1 VNTHH
6 ETSNMQ
12 TRRAIAGKGG
22 HQDQARGLRVLV
34 GLSRDFLRPYP
45 GSLCIIAILIALQ
58 AAGSLYLPTL
68 NADIINNGVVAGN
81 VGYIWRSGGIMM
93 GIVFVLVVDS
103 VISLYLSSRVA
114 MGAGAALRAAVYRR
128 VQAFSSVEMNRFG
141 IPSLVTRNLNDV
153 GQVQAFFQVAVSQLG
168 VAVFVCVGSVIMA
181 VRESAKLSLVLVVT
195 FPAMGLVV
203 AAILSTVIPQ
213 IRAAQVTVDRINQVL
228 RDQITGVR
236 VIRAFLRVRSEQDR
250 FQVVSTGNAGIT
262 LRIVRAWAP
271 IVPALTVVA
280 NLSVAGVFWF
290 GGRLVSEN
298 SMSIGTITA
307 YVMYITL
314 TVVYLGIPIAVITM
328 GAPAV
333 ACAERIRQV
342 TDAELAITDP
352 SCPVTPA
359 AITGQVEFR
368 QVTFG
373 YSGSERPVLDD
384 VTFTLRPGQIS
395 AIIGGT
401 GSGKTTVLSLIF
413 RFFDVTSGSVLV
425 NGTDVREQSADEF
438 RSTIGLVPQASY
450 LFSGTVASNLRFGAP
465 EATDQE
471 LWRVLDI
478 AQALDFVASM
488 PGQLDAPI
496 DQGGTNVS
504 GGQRQRLS
512 IARALLRRPSLY
524 LFDDSF
530 SALDPVTDARLRSG
544 LRAET
549 QDAAVLIVAQRVST
563 IMHADQIIVL
573 EGGSVVGIGTHEQLL
588 DSCGPYRE
596 IAASQLG
603 EGVAA

>member
-6 ETSNMQ
+6 ETSNVQ
-12 TRRAIAGKGG
+12 GRRASAGKDGRQG
-22 HQDQARGLRVLV
+22 HARGLRVLV
-34 GLSRDFLRPYP
+34 GLCRDFLRPYP
-45 GSLCIIAILIALQ
+45 GSLFLIAILIAVQ

-103 VISLYLSSRVA
+103 VVSLYLSSRVS

-141 IPSLVTRNLNDV
+141 IPSLVIRNLNDV
-153 GQVQAFFQVAVSQLG
+153 GQVQAFLQVAVSQLG

-181 VRESAKLSLVLVVT
+181 VRESATLSLVLVVT
-195 FPAMGLVV
+195 FSALGLVV
-203 AAILSTVIPQ
+203 AAILTTVIPE
-213 IRAAQVTVDRINQVL
+213 IRVAQVTVDRINQVL

-250 FQVVSTGNAGIT
+250 FQVVSNDNARIT

-280 NLSVAGVFWF
+280 NLSVAGIFWF

-298 SMSIGTITA
+298 SMPIGTIAA

-314 TVVYLGIPIAVITM
+314 TLVYLGIPIAVITM

-333 ACAERIRQV
+333 VCAERIRQV
-342 TDAELAITDP
+342 TDAVLAITDL
-352 SCPVTPA
+352 SCPVIPD
-359 AITGQVEFR
+359 AITGHVEFR
-368 QVTFG
+368 HVTFG
-373 YSGSERPVLDD
+373 YSGSERPVLND

-395 AIIGGT
+395 GVIGGT
-401 GSGKTTVLSLIF
+401 GSGKTTVLNLIS

-425 NGTDVREQSADEF
+425 NGTDVREQSADEL

-450 LFSGTVASNLRFGAP
+450 LFSGTVASNLRFGQP

-512 IARALLRRPSLY
+512 IARALMRRPSLY
-524 LFDDSF
+524 LFDDCF
-530 SALDPVTDARLRSG
+530 SALDPVTDARLRSA

-549 QDAAVLIVAQRVST
+549 QDAAVVIVAQRVST

-573 EGGSVVGIGTHEQLL
+573 EAGSVVGIGTHQQLL